1 MPAISERSEH
11 ASTRRREAPE
21 GRHDLQMFSKTTKEV
36 ITMHIENKDIPK
48 NEYQKIQN
56 YINILLSI
64 SKDTT
69 DLNNVVLTYH
79 DDIFSVVCSNEDL
92 VDPLLDES
100 ANRLLKSSN
109 ECTVISLHNKISL
122 SLADLRLFILC
133 SNIKLLI
140 TIANKDN
147 ILCLT
152 RNKDFNQDNALDLLK
167 HAINLN
173 NNAKSVKDRKY
184 VIEYFIQN
192 CNNTGIRSSIWR

>member
-1 MPAISERSEH
+1 MTSKRS
-11 ASTRRREAPE
+11 P
-21 GRHDLQMFSKTTKEV
+21 KTTKEV
-36 ITMHIENKDIPK
+36 ITMHTENKDISK
-48 NEYQKIQN
+48 SEYQKIQN

-64 SKDTT
+64 SKDKT
-69 DLNNVVLTYH
+69 DLNDVVLAYH
-79 DDIFSVVCSNEDL
+79 DDTFSVVCSNEDL

-140 TIANKDN
+140 VMENKDN

-152 RNKDFNQDNALDLLK
+152 RNKDFSQGNALDLLK
-167 HAINLN
+167 QAVRLN
-173 NNAKSVKDRKY
+173 NDAKSIKDKKDA
-184 VIEYFIQN
+184 VNYFIQN
-192 CNNTGIRSSIWR
+192 CNSIGIKSSIWRQSYDKRTN